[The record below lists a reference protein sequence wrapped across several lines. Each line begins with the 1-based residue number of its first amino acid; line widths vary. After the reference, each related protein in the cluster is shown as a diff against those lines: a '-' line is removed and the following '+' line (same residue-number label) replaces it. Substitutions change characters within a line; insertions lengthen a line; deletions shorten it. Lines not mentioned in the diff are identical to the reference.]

1 MKKMIILLIT
11 VSLLVASWAG
21 TLYAKN
27 AKKLVVGVAPGPYAD
42 LFKYAITPLLEKKGY
57 KISFYEFSDYVQPN
71 LALSNKAID
80 LNIFQHS
87 VYLKKFSEDKGLKLS
102 HIINI
107 PTAGAGIYS
116 RKIKSLNELKSG
128 DEVTFANDPTNL
140 ARALRL
146 LQKHGI
152 LKLNPNLDPA
162 QVSEK
167 DIVENPKNL
176 VFVPIEAAQT
186 PRSLDS
192 VTISVING
200 NYAIAAG
207 ISLGSALIK
216 EELTE
221 ELKNVIAVRT
231 EDLHQQFVK
240 DIQAAV
246 KSEYF
251 HKVVEDPKYG
261 FKDFQKP
268 DWYLKKWGKKQ

>member
-1 MKKMIILLIT
+1 MKKIIILISMALM
-11 VSLLVASWAG
+11 LLTSG
-21 TLYAKN
+21 MSTLYAKN
-27 AKKLVVGVAPGPYAD
+27 AKQLVVGVAPGPYAD
-42 LFKYAITPLLEKKGY
+42 LFKYAIAPSLEKEGY

-71 LALSNKAID
+71 LALANKAID
-80 LNIFQHS
+80 VNVFQHS
-87 VYLKKFSEDKGLKLS
+87 VYLKKFSDDKGLKLS
-102 HIINI
+102 PIINV

-116 RKIKSLNELKSG
+116 RKIKSLDELKSG
-128 DEVTFANDPTNL
+128 DKVTFANDPTNL

-162 QVSEK
+162 TVSEK

-176 VFVPIEAAQT
+176 IFTPIEAAQT

-192 VTISVING
+192 VAISVING

-207 ISLGSALIK
+207 ISISSALIK

-231 EDLHQQFVK
+231 EDLHKQFVK
-240 DIQAAV
+240 DIQDAV
-246 KSEYF
+246 RSAYF
-251 HKVVEDPKYG
+251 HQVVEDPKYG
-261 FKDFQKP
+261 FENFQKP
-268 DWYLKKWGKKQ
+268 DWYVKKWPNK